1 MTNLR
6 PVAPLALLVLLAA
19 ARPAYAG
26 LEVTVSGV
34 EGSERK
40 NVEARL
46 SILAYADE
54 DGEDEAEIRRL
65 HRRAEADI
73 RGALEAYGYYSPRV
87 RANLTGS
94 GRDWV
99 AAYEIEPGDAT
110 LLGTVRVEIT
120 GAGKEFEPLVKARA
134 DSELREGQ
142 RLQHAHYEATKA
154 TLARAAFDNGFL
166 DARFTAHA
174 LRVDPEALRADVE
187 LVLDTGPRYY
197 FGDVTV
203 GQEELDA
210 EFIRRYVPIRTGEPF
225 EPARLLQAQFAL
237 SDLGYFATVEVQPH
251 RERAVEHRVPITIT
265 TTPRP
270 PRRYDVGVGY
280 GTDTGARLT
289 LGAEFRRLTDS
300 GHRLRTDLRVSEIKN
315 SIGADYRIPLGTRAG
330 ESLGFATGYT
340 DEKVGDGFSRRYD
353 FALTLSRAP
362 GDWQRQLYLK
372 HLYEQSFV
380 PLTGF
385 DTAKLLLP
393 GMTLTR
399 GELDDAIH
407 ARLGWSLYFDVHGGH
422 DAVVS
427 DVTFAQV
434 RTQLRGVLPLGKNAR
449 FLMRAEFGASAL
461 ADAFSELP
469 VSQRFFAGGD
479 QSVRGYAYQSL
490 GPLDAEGK
498 VIGGEYL
505 STYSVEA
512 EYRIAGN
519 WGAAA
524 FFDAGG
530 ADDDPN
536 VPLARGVGA
545 GLRYRA
551 PVGTLQLD
559 LAHPLDG
566 DERGIRPHIG
576 IRVGL

>member
-6 PVAPLALLVLLAA
+6 MIRWFLAA
-19 ARPAYAG
+19 ALAAPPAFADLDVAVRG
-26 LEVTVSGV
+26 IG
-34 EGSERK
+34 GPERE

-46 SILAYADE
+46 SILAYASE
-54 DGEDEAEIRRL
+54 DGDDEAEVRRL

-87 RANLTGS
+87 QGRLTGS

-99 AAYEIEPGDAT
+99 AVYDVEPGEPT
-110 LLGTVRVEIT
+110 RLGSVVVAVDGE
-120 GAGKEFEPLVKARA
+120 GVGFEPLADAVTRSALRPGARLLHA
-134 DSELREGQ
+134 D
-142 RLQHAHYEATKA
+142 YEATKTA
-154 TLARAAFDNGFL
+154 LARAAFDNGFL
-166 DARFTAHA
+166 DARFTAHV
-174 LRVDPEALRADVE
+174 LRVDPSRRVADIELR
-187 LVLDTGPRYY
+187 LDSGPRYR
-197 FGDVTV
+197 FGEVTV
-203 GQEELDA
+203 EQAGLDP
-210 EFIRRYVPIRTGEPF
+210 EFIRRYVPIRPGDWF
-225 EPARLLQAQFAL
+225 EPARLLQSQFVL

-251 RERAVEHRVPITIT
+251 RERAVDRRVPITIA

-280 GTDTGARLT
+280 GTDTGARLS
-289 LGAEFRRLTDS
+289 LGAEFRRLNPS

-315 SIGADYRIPLGTRAG
+315 SVGADYRIPLGTRAG
-330 ESLGFATGYT
+330 ETLGFATGYT
-340 DEKVGDGFSRRYD
+340 DEVVGDGYSRRYD

-372 HLYEQSFV
+372 HRYEQSFV
-380 PLTGF
+380 PDTGI

-422 DAVVS
+422 DAIVS

-434 RTQLRGVLPLGKNAR
+434 RTQLRGVLPLGER
-449 FLMRAEFGASAL
+449 GRLLLRGEFGASAI
-461 ADAFSELP
+461 DEFSELP
-469 VSQRFFAGGD
+469 ASQRFFAGGD
-479 QSVRGYAYQSL
+479 QSVRGYSYQSL
-490 GPLDAEGK
+490 GPVDAEGR
-498 VIGGEYL
+498 VIGGKFL
-505 STYSVEA
+505 STYSVEG
-512 EYRIAGN
+512 EWRIVGN
-519 WGAAA
+519 WGAAV
-524 FFDAGG
+524 FYDFGG
-530 ADDDPN
+530 ADDDPD
-536 VPLARGVGA
+536 VPLSAGVGA
-545 GLRYRA
+545 GVRYRA
-551 PVGTLQLD
+551 PVGTLQFD

>member
-6 PVAPLALLVLLAA
+6 RIARACLAA
-19 ARPAYAG
+19 AVLAAAPPALAG
-26 LEVTVSGV
+26 LKVTVNGV
-34 EGSERK
+34 EGSERD

-65 HRRAEADI
+65 HRRAEGDI

-87 RANLTGS
+87 RGRLTGA
-94 GRDWV
+94 GRKW
-99 AAYEIEPGDAT
+99 AAVYDVEAGDPT
-110 LLGTVRVEIT
+110 QLGTVRVELD
-120 GAGKEFEPLVKARA
+120 GEGHEFPALTRAVA
-134 DSELREGQ
+134 DSELRPGR
-142 RLQHAHYEATKA
+142 RLQHAQYEATKA
-154 TLARAAFDNGFL
+154 ALARAAFDNGFL
-166 DARFTAHA
+166 DARFTTHV
-174 LRVDPEALRADVE
+174 LRVDPAQRRADVD
-187 LVLDTGPRYY
+187 LRLATGPRYY
-197 FGDVTV
+197 FGEVEV
-203 GQEELDA
+203 AQEGLDP
-210 EFIRRYVPIRTGEPF
+210 EFIRRYVPIRPGDFF
-225 EPARLLQAQFAL
+225 EPAKLLQAQFVL

-251 RERAVEHRVPITIT
+251 RERAVDRRVPVTIA

-270 PRRYDVGVGY
+270 PRRYDIGLGY

-340 DEKVGDGFSRRYD
+340 DEKVGDGYSRAYD
-353 FALTLSRAP
+353 FTITLSRVP

-372 HLYEQSFV
+372 HRYEQSFV
-380 PLTGF
+380 PDTGL
-385 DTAKLLLP
+385 DSAKLVLP
-393 GMTLTR
+393 GLTLTR
-399 GELDDAIH
+399 GELDNAIH
-407 ARLGWSLYFDVHGGH
+407 ARLGWSLFLDVHGGH
-422 DAVVS
+422 EAIVS
-427 DVTFAQV
+427 DVTFAQG
-434 RTQLRGVLPLGKNAR
+434 RALLRGALPLGERAR
-449 FLMRAEFGASAL
+449 FLMRAEFGGSL
-461 ADAFSELP
+461 IDEFRELP

-490 GPLDAEGK
+490 GPSDSDGNI
-498 VIGGEYL
+498 IGGEYL
-505 STYSVEA
+505 TTYSAEA
-512 EYRIAGN
+512 EYRIWGN

-524 FFDAGG
+524 FFDLGG

-536 VPLARGVGA
+536 PPLSRGVGA

-551 PVGTLQLD
+551 PVGMLQLD